1 MNTSPAALTA
11 TFWGW
16 SSELSLA
23 GKPSGAAK
31 PRPAMPVPAIRE
43 MTPAGVTSRTT
54 LSPLSAMNTS
64 PLASTAV
71 PPGWYSDA
79 EVAGPPSPCSPKAV
93 SDPANAVVAPLATA
107 ETSFAPVSDT
117 YTVPPAAET
126 PTGLYRPPPG
136 PVAV

>member
-1 MNTSPAALTA
+1 MYTSPWASAA

-16 SSELSLA
+16 SRELSAA
-23 GKPSGAAK
+23 GKGTGPAK
-31 PRPAMPVPAIRE
+31 PRPAMPVAATRR
-43 MTPAGVTSRTT
+43 MTPAGATSRTT

-79 EVAGPPSPCSPKAV
+79 AVAVPPSPCSPKAV
-93 SDPANAVVAPLATA
+93 SDPANAVVPALAMVA
-107 ETSFAPVSDT
+107 IRLAPVSDT
-117 YTVPPAAET
+117 YTVPPAADT
-126 PTGLYRPPPG
+126 PTGWYRLPPG

>member
-1 MNTSPAALTA
+1 
-11 TFWGW
+11 
-16 SSELSLA
+16 
-23 GKPSGAAK
+23 
-31 PRPAMPVPAIRE
+31 MPVPAMRR
-43 MTPAGVTSRTT
+43 MTPAGVTSRTA

-79 EVAGPPSPCSPKAV
+79 LVAWPPSPCSPNAV
-93 SDPANAVVAPLATA
+93 SDPANAVVAPLAMAATWL
-107 ETSFAPVSDT
+107 APVSDT

-126 PTGLYRPPPG
+126 PTGWYRLPPG